1 MTEAGWTREVPKEIG
16 VYWWRSNAADNH
28 PWIVRVHRGGL
39 GLMLMQTIGGP
50 LVPIGEGGEWIG
62 PISPTD
68 RQQGRV
74 EGLRD
79 SMDDLRKRMDR
90 DDGDTDNDVW
100 KHLAWCELQIKAQ
113 AAQDEKGVGDG
124 RHNIHD

>member
-68 RQQGRV
+68 RQQGKV
-74 EGLRD
+74 EARD
-79 SMDDLRKRMDR
+79 KLDELIGEYNGNLDA
-90 DDGDTDNDVW
+90 
-100 KHLAWCELQIKAQ
+100 AWVEWEKWLAQ
-113 AAQDEKGVGDG
+113 AAQAAKGVGDA
-124 RHNIHD
+124 

>member
-74 EGLRD
+74 EGLREAAKEV
-79 SMDDLRKRMDR
+79 LRQATAIDAANKFNEMAEQ
-90 DDGDTDNDVW
+90 
-100 KHLAWCELQIKAQ
+100 LAQ
-113 AAQDEKGVGDG
+113 AAQDEKGVGECD
-124 RHNIHD
+124 DSY